1 MTEPPQQ
8 RSVSYFPKVDRLFK
22 RSDSDTPTLPRRPS
36 KIAPIFDQE
45 HADKPLHRF
54 NEDQHQLHYAE
65 GTTSPLTTPLPPQ
78 PDSFSNHYLFPTLS
92 RNERL
97 RLTMTWYY
105 TRGIAGD
112 EDLLRKLQDIVRLV
126 RTFIGWEFV
135 IMGILSEDAYTRI
148 VTDGL
153 PLAKLPRRESTCA
166 HTINQRCGI
175 FVLPNMLADWR
186 FRNSPHVQEGGLRS
200 YAGAQLRCETEN
212 GQYVA
217 LGSLCVAANSETDG
231 LSADKQAALSRF
243 ADILSAEIVN
253 RSRINRQ
260 RQRQLMGDII
270 SRIKSQATQ
279 RTVEDLVKQ
288 ALQDVYPDATIMLQG
303 STNGSISLENR
314 SSIGFSEVLDGL
326 WEDTDFLETLIATQN
341 HRGLESDRTIRAI
354 VARCRKQPLPHYLVV
369 SSKDVQLVFDDVDS
383 WFVGTCSGILADFY
397 NERLLTEALKAKET
411 FLRGITHQLRTPIH
425 GILGSVELL
434 GEELFSQRVPGLS
447 NSTPNGDDATETA
460 LHPFVAKNARLY
472 LQAITNSGRELMS
485 TVNNMLMLN
494 RWAESSRTM
503 KPASLYELNQLEA
516 DILRDISLMLPE
528 EELASTSVLFD
539 NQLTFEC
546 SIITIDIGLLK
557 ECLQSLI
564 LNAIQSTNNG
574 SVLIVITA
582 KTDYSVL
589 QFDIMDTGIGINKED
604 QRRIFEAYE
613 KGNSHTRG
621 VGLGLT
627 ISSKIANS
635 MNGSVSLVSSQ
646 IGKGS
651 HFRVEFRD
659 PGFACPTDRCPYNP
673 LAMKDLPHRYHEL
686 PTGEAAMPLV
696 RHFMNYLEHRGYVRS
711 DVSAGALNIV
721 SFSEDEK
728 TFREHFKQVDPQSVS
743 VCLIPSRASTHSL
756 RLPSTESRI
765 LFFEGPFL
773 STRLHDIL
781 REVNETC
788 AKLKQEPIRSPVTN
802 GIPVGPNERLHD
814 LLARK
819 LRIIEPVSALLV
831 DDNAINLR
839 IFKLY
844 CEKRNIPYACAV
856 DGNEAV
862 AQFKAHLQT
871 QPFNLILMDLQMPN
885 CDGVEATKQIR
896 EIEKAAGRHAAVVF
910 IITGQDSPKDKS
922 QSKQAGAD
930 EFFVKP
936 MSIKTLDQGIAQYF
950 EPETQRGCPVG

>member
-1 MTEPPQQ
+1 MRRLLNLPQ
-8 RSVSYFPKVDRLFK
+8 
-22 RSDSDTPTLPRRPS
+22 
-36 KIAPIFDQE
+36 
-45 HADKPLHRF
+45 
-54 NEDQHQLHYAE
+54 
-65 GTTSPLTTPLPPQ
+65 
-78 PDSFSNHYLFPTLS
+78 
-92 RNERL
+92 
-97 RLTMTWYY
+97 
-105 TRGIAGD
+105 
-112 EDLLRKLQDIVRLV
+112 
-126 RTFIGWEFV
+126 
-135 IMGILSEDAYTRI
+135 
-148 VTDGL
+148 
-153 PLAKLPRRESTCA
+153 
-166 HTINQRCGI
+166 I

-231 LSADKQAALSRF
+231 LSAEKQAALSRF

-288 ALQDVYPDATIMLQG
+288 ALQGVYPDATIMLQG

-434 GEELFSQRVPGLS
+434 GEELFSRRVPDLS
-447 NSTPNGDDATETA
+447 NSTPNGDDATKTA
-460 LHPFVAKNARLY
+460 LDPLVAKNARLY
-472 LQAITNSGRELMS
+472 LQAIKNSGRELVS

-494 RWAESSRTM
+494 RWAESSHTM

-574 SVLIVITA
+574 SVLILITA

-589 QFDIMDTGIGINKED
+589 QFDVMDTGIGINKED

-613 KGNSHTRG
+613 KGDSHTRG

-635 MNGSVSLVSSQ
+635 MNGSVSLVSSA

-659 PGFACPTDRCPYNP
+659 PGFACPTDQCPYNP
-673 LAMKDLPHRYHEL
+673 PTMRDIPKRYHEV
-686 PTGEAAMPLV
+686 PTGEAALSLI

-711 DVSAGALNIV
+711 EVSAGALNIV

-728 TFREHFKQVDPQSVS
+728 SFREHYKQVDPQSVS
-743 VCLIPSRASTHSL
+743 VCLIPSWVNTRSL
-756 RLPSTESRI
+756 RLPSTDSRI

-773 STRLHDIL
+773 STRLHNIL
-781 REVNETC
+781 REVNETW
-788 AKLKQEPIRSPVTN
+788 AKLKQEPVRSPFTN
-802 GIPVGPNERLHD
+802 GIPVGPNEQLHN

-819 LRIIEPVSALLV
+819 LHIVEPVSALLV

-844 CEKRNIPYACAV
+844 CERRHIPYACAI

-885 CDGVEATKQIR
+885 CDGIEATKQIR

-910 IITGQDSPKDKS
+910 IGENSHLPFTSHYSD
-922 QSKQAGAD
+922 
-930 EFFVKP
+930 
-936 MSIKTLDQGIAQYF
+936 
-950 EPETQRGCPVG
+950 